1 MRLLTITIMAAALAL
16 TAEAAERHK
25 GGRTFSHRV
34 VSTPSVVYLKGFH
47 TATQRGPTCN
57 VYSTWMILRYY
68 KFHITPTQIKKGS
81 KNGEYKT
88 SKFIE
93 EKLDAVN
100 FCFLVYH
107 PKQGTD
113 FGDVVKVCID
123 NGIPLQWGVN
133 LKYAPNAKA
142 PTRNTRDAG
151 HARVIWGYERDRHTG
166 EVKKIIFADS
176 WGRKA
181 LRQKIDVDEACHMT
195 MSMSPVFPNDTDR
208 KVVAKLLAIPGMQ
221 QGDIKVPPEDAID
234 RKPDK
239 TPDRPSGKKH
249 EKKKRRKKKGTDD

>member
-1 MRLLTITIMAAALAL
+1 MRWLAITVMAAALTL
-16 TAEAAERHK
+16 TAEAATRRAH
-25 GGRTFSHRV
+25 GRNFSDRV
-34 VSTPSVVYLKGFH
+34 VTSPSVVYLKGFH

-68 KFHITPTQIKKGS
+68 KFHITPGQIKKGA

-93 EKLDAVN
+93 EKLEAVN
-100 FCFLVYH
+100 FSFLVYH

-142 PTRNTRDAG
+142 PKRNARDAG
-151 HARVIWGYERDRHTG
+151 HARVIWGYERNRRTG

-195 MSMSPVFPNDTDR
+195 MSMSPVFPHDTDR
-208 KVVAKLLAIPGMQ
+208 EVVAKLLAIPGMK
-221 QGDIKVPPEDAID
+221 QGDIKVPPEGAVDK
-234 RKPDK
+234 KPDK
-239 TPDRPSGKKH
+239 TPDRPPSRKP
-249 EKKKRRKKKGTDD
+249 EKKKRRRKKDADD